1 MGDTGLEQAVAATRE
16 GGFLLAEPERRLLRW
31 IAARLPRRVLPDD
44 LTILGVLASFGICA
58 AYQLSNDGSGWL
70 WVASGLLVV
79 QWFGDSLDGTLA
91 RVRRIERP
99 TYGYYVDHLVD
110 ALSTAAMGIGLG
122 GLLAVAGLAARAPI
136 DDLVLWGVPAGGR
149 ALARELT
156 TFARVEAD
164 AIVAAG
170 GPEPPESS
178 PSELAPGGFLFPAQ
192 LADAL
197 RSFDLASAPLPRS
210 EGRRALL
217 LRRDGI
223 PPDNALRAALERAG
237 ATVETADGDGFG
249 GMITVLP
256 EAARLPGPV
265 TTLVERWLT
274 TPMPGGPRR
283 PADAPIRSAPTALLS
298 SNGIAIRETP
308 VVIENAAMRLVG
320 VLTEPVD
327 VPAAGL
333 ALVLLNA
340 GAIRRSGP
348 GRMWVDLGRRWAAR
362 GVPTFRVDLG
372 GIGDSSGAR
381 PAVTTVAGLYEPEYV
396 EEVRAALDALADR
409 VGAHRFALLGLCA
422 GAYWSFHTALAD
434 DRVSQIVLLNSRI
447 LFWDPAISDDYDA
460 RNRRIR
466 LFRAS
471 AWREL
476 AATSVGALPRRLL
489 TLLARFTMDPLRA
502 RGRRRAHEAAGAAMV
517 DAFDR
522 LAARGVRAT
531 FAFCDGEPLRD
542 DLAARGFAG
551 RTDRWPNLEFV
562 DLPGRDHVLRPRWM
576 HEHVYAAIDHALGSE
591 LADAPRYFETSN
603 AQPH

>member
-1 MGDTGLEQAVAATRE
+1 MRPLYLDVRGEPVLCFLHQAAEAAHPAVLLCPPFGREDAASYRSRREWADSLAAAGAPTLRFDFPGTGDSGGNIDGAHRFESWVDTVCVAAR
-16 GGFLLAEPERRLLRW
+16 FLLEETGRER
-31 IAARLPRRVLPDD
+31 IAA
-44 LTILGVLASFGICA
+44 I
-58 AYQLSNDGSGWL
+58 
-70 WVASGLLVV
+70 
-79 QWFGDSLDGTLA
+79 
-91 RVRRIERP
+91 
-99 TYGYYVDHLVD
+99 
-110 ALSTAAMGIGLG
+110 GIGLG
-122 GLLAVAGLAARAPI
+122 GLLAVAGLAADAPI

-170 GPEPPESS
+170 GPEPPERS
-178 PSELAPGGFLFPAQ
+178 SELAPGGFLFPAP
-192 LADAL
+192 LVDAL
-197 RSFDLASAPLPRS
+197 RSFDLAAAPLPRR

-217 LRRDGI
+217 LGRDGI
-223 PPDNALRAALERAG
+223 PPDDALRAALEEAG

-265 TTLVERWLT
+265 TMLVEGWLT
-274 TPMPGGPRR
+274 TPVAAGPRR
-283 PADAPIRSAPTALLS
+283 HVDAPTRSAPTAQLS
-298 SNGIAIRETP
+298 NDGSAIRETP
-308 VVIENAAMRLVG
+308 VVIENTAMRLVG
-320 VLTEPVD
+320 ILTEPVD
-327 VPAAGL
+327 APAADL

-348 GRMWVDLGRRWAAR
+348 GRMWVDLGRRWAGH
-362 GVPTFRVDLG
+362 GVPTLRVDLG

-396 EEVRAALDALADR
+396 EEVRAAIDAVTDR
-409 VGAHRFALLGLCA
+409 VGARRIALLGLCA

-447 LFWDPAISDDYDA
+447 LFWDPAISDDYHA
-460 RNRRIR
+460 RNRRTR

-476 AATSVGALPRRLL
+476 AATRFAALPRRLL

-502 RGRRRAHEAAGAAMV
+502 RGRRRAHEAAGEAMV

-542 DLAARGFAG
+542 DLASRGFIG
-551 RTDRWPNLEFV
+551 RANRWPNLEFV

-576 HEHVYAAIDHALGSE
+576 HEHVYAAIDRALGAE

>member
-1 MGDTGLEQAVAATRE
+1 MTGSMRPLYLDVRGEPVLCFLHPAAEAAHPAVLLCPPFGREDAASYRSRREWADSLAAAGMPTLRFDFPGTGDSGGNIDGEHRFASWVETVCAAAR
-16 GGFLLAEPERRLLRW
+16 FLLGETGRDR
-31 IAARLPRRVLPDD
+31 IAA
-44 LTILGVLASFGICA
+44 I
-58 AYQLSNDGSGWL
+58 
-70 WVASGLLVV
+70 
-79 QWFGDSLDGTLA
+79 
-91 RVRRIERP
+91 
-99 TYGYYVDHLVD
+99 
-110 ALSTAAMGIGLG
+110 GIGLG
-122 GLLAVAGLAARAPI
+122 GLLAVAGLAAGAQI

-170 GPEPPESS
+170 GPEPPEG
-178 PSELAPGGFLFPAQ
+178 PSELAPGGFLFPAPVV
-192 LADAL
+192 DAL
-197 RSFDLASAPLPRS
+197 RSFDVVAVPLPAGK
-210 EGRRALL
+210 GRRALL
-217 LRRDGI
+217 LGRDGI
-223 PPDNALRAALERAG
+223 PPDDALRAALEDAG

-274 TPMPGGPRR
+274 TPMPAGSRGL
-283 PADAPIRSAPTALLS
+283 AGAPTRSAPTALLS
-298 SNGIAIRETP
+298 NDGIAIRETP
-308 VVIENAAMRLVG
+308 VVIENAEMRLVG

-327 VPAAGL
+327 APAADL

-348 GRMWVDLGRRWAAR
+348 GRMWVDIGRRWAAR

-396 EEVRAALDALADR
+396 EEVRAAIDAVTDR
-409 VGAHRFALLGLCA
+409 VGARRIALLGLCA

-447 LFWDPAISDDYDA
+447 LFWDPAISDDYHA
-460 RNRRIR
+460 RSRRSR
-466 LFRAS
+466 LFRAT

-476 AATSVGALPRRLL
+476 AATSFAALPHRLL

-502 RGRRRAHEAAGAAMV
+502 RSRRRAHEAAGAAMV

-522 LAARGVRAT
+522 LTARGVRAT

-542 DLAARGFAG
+542 DLSARGFVAQA
-551 RTDRWPNLEFV
+551 DRWPNLEFV

-576 HEHVYAAIDHALGSE
+576 HEHVHAAIDHALGSE
-591 LADAPRYFETSN
+591 LAGAPRYFETSN
-603 AQPH
+603 AQRH